1 MPGSLWDQPRV
12 HGPQVSPAPTGG
24 APSSAPEPPAQ
35 VLRWGWPPN
44 WNQRSE
50 DKPSPTPQIQ
60 ISSLGCGYLPG
71 RKDGASL
78 LQGRNLEMENQHG
91 FEVVS
96 PSTSAQTHAELLP
109 SPPPGAGPAS
119 FMENRY
125 QRPQRE
131 HNSLCTCLWTVFSK
145 RKDSGSESSRETE
158 QHVVPMESRAR
169 TGNSVTGSASYPC
182 PPLLLFFLP
191 VCSLCFLGVSTEP
204 STRLPRGTLGDGIG
218 IERGMNNTMS
228 CAVCGLHSHLGW
240 PLVLRP
246 DSEPAGQADDSQ
258 GSGAGLLHC

>member
-71 RKDGASL
+71 RKDGASF

-131 HNSLCTCLWTVFSK
+131 HNSLCMKT
-145 RKDSGSESSRETE
+145 R
-158 QHVVPMESRAR
+158 
-169 TGNSVTGSASYPC
+169 
-182 PPLLLFFLP
+182 
-191 VCSLCFLGVSTEP
+191 
-204 STRLPRGTLGDGIG
+204 STRRPGGLTS
-218 IERGMNNTMS
+218 S
-228 CAVCGLHSHLGW
+228 CQQHSSLFLRSWAGASHVMCPYITPDD
-240 PLVLRP
+240 PLVT
-246 DSEPAGQADDSQ
+246 
-258 GSGAGLLHC
+258 